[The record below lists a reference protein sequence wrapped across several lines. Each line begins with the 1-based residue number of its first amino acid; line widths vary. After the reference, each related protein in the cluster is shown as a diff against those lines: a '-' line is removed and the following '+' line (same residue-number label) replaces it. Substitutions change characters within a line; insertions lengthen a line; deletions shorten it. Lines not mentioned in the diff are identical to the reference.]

1 MKTILKIKNLKKSF
15 GSNNVLKDFSY
26 EFKEKTIYAL
36 MGANGSGKTTLFNVL
51 SGFFKSDDGKILFK
65 NKAIEKLKPFQI
77 SNVGLSRTFQDMRLI
92 PTLSVYDN
100 ILLALKN
107 KKSEK
112 LIHAFLPQKE
122 NQYEKK
128 IEEILV
134 QVHLV
139 EVKNSKAEDISY
151 GQQKLLNLAVVMAN
165 DFDLLLLDE
174 PVAGVQPE
182 FREEVLGLI
191 KSFNKTVIVIEH
203 NPEFIEK
210 LTDNILFLNEGHVIA
225 EGNYAI
231 IKENK
236 EVQKAYL

>member
-1 MKTILKIKNLKKSF
+1 MKTILEIKNLKKSF

-36 MGANGSGKTTLFNVL
+36 MGANGSGKTTLFNLL
-51 SGFFKSDDGKILFK
+51 SGFLQSDDGKILFK
-65 NKAIEKLKPFQI
+65 NRAIEKLKPFQI
-77 SNVGLSRTFQDMRLI
+77 SNVGLSRTFQEMRLI

-112 LIHAFLPQKE
+112 LINAFLPQKE
-122 NQYEKK
+122 NQYEKR

-139 EVKNSKAEDISY
+139 EVQNSKAEDISY

-165 DFDLLLLDE
+165 NFDLLLLDE

-182 FREEVLGLI
+182 FREEILNLI

-210 LTDNILFLNEGHVIA
+210 LTDNILFLNGGHVIA
-225 EGNYAI
+225 EGNYTT
-231 IKENK
+231 IKENR